1 MIILKRQVIAT
12 KSVDDVGR
20 VLMSCAYHF
29 PKAIFKA
36 SSFSMHCAKRHNGG
50 YLSLIKITGNVLTN
64 EETTKVILEVHANL
78 YFFIGCLI
86 AVLGISGLLY
96 CFFSS
101 TDRWIPFLG
110 MCFLG
115 LLVGGQSLWEGSEI
129 LDHIE
134 HKLMR

>member
-50 YLSLIKITGNVLTN
+50 YLSLIKITGNVLPN

-96 CFFSS
+96 CFFRVQIDGSLS
-101 TDRWIPFLG
+101 LECVFWDY
-110 MCFLG
+110 
-115 LLVGGQSLWEGSEI
+115 LWEGSLYGKARKYLTI
-129 LDHIE
+129 LSIN
-134 HKLMR
+134 